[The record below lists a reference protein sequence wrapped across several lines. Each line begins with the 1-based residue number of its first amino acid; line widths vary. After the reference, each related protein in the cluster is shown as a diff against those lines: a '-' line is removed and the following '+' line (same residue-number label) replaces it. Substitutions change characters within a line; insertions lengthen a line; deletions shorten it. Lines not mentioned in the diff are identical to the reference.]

1 MFGIDKEEQ
10 YRAVA
15 DFRSALRHFLAS
27 TDTSVRAHGLTPGQ
41 YDLLVMC
48 EAAGA
53 EGATITSLAA
63 RLALAGNSVT
73 ELVDRA
79 VAAGVAVRHPD
90 QLDGRVTRVRP
101 TDAGRERLA
110 AAVATLTP
118 ERRRLLELLADVSE
132 RLATHTRHSA
142 S

>member
-1 MFGIDKEEQ
+1 MFGIGEHEQ

-15 DFRSALRHFLAS
+15 DFRSALRRFLAAS
-27 TDTSVRAHGLTPGQ
+27 DTTMRAHGLTPGQ

-63 RLALAGNSVT
+63 RLSLAANSVT
-73 ELVDRA
+73 ELVNRA
-79 VAAGVAVRHPD
+79 VSSGVACRHPD
-90 QLDGRVTRVRP
+90 ERDGRVIRVRP
-101 TDAGRERLA
+101 TASGRERLA
-110 AAVATLTP
+110 SVVAALAP

-132 RLATHTRHSA
+132 R
-142 S
+142 